1 MPAVCSAAQTT
12 VDVPIVLKNGHA
24 ETTQFV
30 WPEQNRTS
38 MQSPE
43 TAVLANG
50 LTGIVG
56 TNYATEFAWLYP
68 KVQHAQQ
75 NAQLRAYVDS
85 FQWRKCATNA
95 CTNYAQVSVS
105 SHEADPMDST
115 TLVSFLRTPSV
126 YVDKPQFWVYFK
138 VTDALGS
145 PVFTR
150 SGANTVTLAGTSVGN
165 FDQDLQSLTCTTGT
179 ALGQRLSGTWIYTC
193 RGEAKAASFSSAA
206 PRGGALRITATD
218 SGGTSTTSTVGGNNV
233 VPNTNSLTLQQTPDW
248 WHADLRATRSSLS
261 TPYSTSYAS
270 GNYPVTPAQPAVATS
285 PTYPIYENEHFD
297 VHIYNVATYTSNLVY
312 GFTLHVKFDVAK
324 VEYVSVTYGP
334 LFPRGNTNDAQ
345 QASGQVTLI
354 ASSSEGS
361 SGANANLHAN
371 GFFRYATVRFKRK
384 AGATLE
390 ADGEHIDTG
399 IRVNV
404 AEVINDGN
412 TNVVVSGSGL
422 VMGASNN
429 IYASLFDAR
438 TGSGPF
444 GGTPTAGMFILA
456 AEQSDRFLL
465 YNYAPSASTQDHGR
479 VYNRRAIDGSDN
491 HDIDF
496 QAVVVNDKMTYDQR
510 NTAHS
515 GQFYAAAA
523 SHTCAPATGSSSA
536 NYEALSP
543 VPVTTCSLRTKIALG
558 TDTAN
563 SRVEATATGYTCE
576 GQPSGTCSGTVDLRI
591 VSPQTLTIALSNP
604 TLKRIVPTALAGGCS
619 ETNIANSAY
628 QTTKVTV
635 YADGLDV
642 TSWATGLLVDD
653 PSLAEFLAAPSAIG
667 NGRDRQH
674 LVRGKSPGTT
684 FVKLHD
690 QPGAVSAAL
699 TVDGSTLV
707 QVTEVVAN
715 VITDVTWKSAA
726 PGTIQVKKT
735 SHACTHTRT
744 RAHTRTQRSQTQF
757 SPLRRRWTPRRPN
770 RR

>member
-1 MPAVCSAAQTT
+1 VCSAAQTT
-12 VDVPIVLKNGHA
+12 ADVPIVLKNGHA
-24 ETTQFV
+24 YNPQFV
-30 WPEQNRTS
+30 WPERNRTS

-56 TNYATEFAWLYP
+56 TNYATDFAWLYP

-75 NAQLRAYVDS
+75 NGELRAYVES
-85 FQWRKCATNA
+85 FRWRKCATGA
-95 CTNYAQVSVS
+95 CTDYAQVSVS
-105 SHEADPMDST
+105 SHETDPMDST

-145 PVFTR
+145 PVFART
-150 SGANTVTLAGTSVGN
+150 GANTVTLSGTSVGN

-233 VPNTNSLTLQQTPDW
+233 VPNTNLLTLQQTPDW

-297 VHIYNVATYTSNLVY
+297 VHVYNVATYTSNLVY

-479 VYNRRAIDGSDN
+479 VFNRRAIDGSDN

-496 QAVVVNDKMTYDQR
+496 QAVVVNDRMTYDQR
-510 NTAHS
+510 HTAHS

-536 NYEALSP
+536 NYETLSP

-563 SRVEATATGYTCE
+563 SRVEATVTGYTCE

-628 QTTKVTV
+628 QTTSVTV
-635 YADGLDV
+635 YADGVDV

-653 PSLAEFLAAPSAIG
+653 PSLAEFLAAPSSSD

-674 LVRGKSPGTT
+674 LIRGKTSGAT

-690 QPGAVSAAL
+690 QPGAVTAAL
-699 TVDGSTLV
+699 TVDGASV
-707 QVTEVVAN
+707 AQVTEVIAQ

-726 PGTIQVKKT
+726 PGTIQVKKP
-735 SHACTHTRT
+735 SHTH
-744 RAHTRTQRSQTQF
+744 AHTRFSGSPAPLPSAPRSIRPGRRQR
-757 SPLRRRWTPRRPN
+757 
-770 RR
+770 